1 MPTQQITN
9 EDTETVNNPLLGL
22 NPNDIESNLNYWN
35 PRPIKKDNPYL
46 TVQRKLSPQTVEDF
60 ANRLFIYQVGKNNH
74 IGFPFRKPSQMEIL
88 NFEMRNYFAETNTN
102 YKDFATVVTRHKAVG
117 WPILFLLT
125 RLQTYISLNPLLT
138 Q

>member
-1 MPTQQITN
+1 MTFRIRGVNSVTGGTQPLFVIDGVPMPTQQITN

-60 ANRLFIYQVGKNNH
+60 ANRLFIYQVGKTIISAFHSAN
-74 IGFPFRKPSQMEIL
+74 PPRWKS
-88 NFEMRNYFAETNTN
+88 
-102 YKDFATVVTRHKAVG
+102 
-117 WPILFLLT
+117 LT
-125 RLQTYISLNPLLT
+125 LK
-138 Q
+138 